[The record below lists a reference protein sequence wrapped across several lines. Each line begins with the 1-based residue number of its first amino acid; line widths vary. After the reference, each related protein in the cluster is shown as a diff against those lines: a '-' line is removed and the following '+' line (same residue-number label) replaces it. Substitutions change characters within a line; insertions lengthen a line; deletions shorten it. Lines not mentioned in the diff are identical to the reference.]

1 MSREHHGTRQAL
13 LKLPS
18 PASRPGG
25 AALERAAL
33 VCCPHAGGG
42 ANYFRP
48 WAASMPAG
56 LGLWALQYPGRE
68 ERLGEPPCTAME
80 PLLQDL
86 MQGLGALAPVP
97 FVLLGHSMGAAVA
110 FELCLRLQRHGR
122 APVALLLSSHPPP
135 DEVQHS
141 HIHQSDDRQLWL
153 EMVRVGGT
161 PPAVLELPE
170 LRRVLTPA
178 LRADYQA
185 IESHV
190 FTTGE
195 RIGSEVVVCV
205 GDSDPD
211 VPANRAGGWQR
222 FCAREVNLR
231 VFEGGHFYLSLHRRQ
246 LIAEAARCLSPYL
259 DASAAALDASTP

>member
-1 MSREHHGTRQAL
+1 MLRERRETRQAL
-13 LKLPS
+13 VRLPA
-18 PASRPGG
+18 PAPRTRV
-25 AALERAAL
+25 AETEHAAL
-33 VCCPHAGGG
+33 VCCAHAGGG

-48 WAASMPAG
+48 WAASMPPG

-68 ERLGEPPCTAME
+68 ERLGEAPCTAME

-86 MQGLGALAPVP
+86 MLGLEALAPVP

-110 FELCLRLQRHGR
+110 FELCLRLQRQGR

-135 DEVQHS
+135 DEVPQS
-141 HIHQSDDRQLWL
+141 SIHRSDDMQLWL

-161 PPAVLELPE
+161 PPAVLELPDL
-170 LRRVLTPA
+170 LRLLTPA

-195 RIGSEVVVCV
+195 RIRSEVVVCV

-211 VPANRAGGWQR
+211 VPADRAGGWQR
-222 FCAREVNLR
+222 FCEREAKLR
-231 VFEGGHFYLSLHRRQ
+231 VFEGGHFYLSAHRGQ
-246 LIAEAARCLSPYL
+246 LIAEAVRCLSPHL
-259 DASAAALDASTP
+259 NERALSSDASTP